1 MGGKGK
7 TMKKQIAATV
17 MVIIMAVVGM
27 VYWLTP
33 VQPTSYVLHVVKGGE
48 TVEGIIKDANRNTDV
63 DYDIREAAA
72 TAVAESKKMEGGA
85 TGYLI
90 RPGDKIAVPIY
101 R

>member
-1 MGGKGK
+1 
-7 TMKKQIAATV
+7 MKKMMAVATV
-17 MVIIMAVVGM
+17 VVIMVVGFFW
-27 VYWLTP
+27 WLTP
-33 VQPTSYVLHVVKGGE
+33 VAPHHFQMHVVRGGE
-48 TVEGIIKDANRNTDV
+48 TLISIIKDANQNSDV

-85 TGYLI
+85 QGYLI

>member
-1 MGGKGK
+1 MGGKEK
-7 TMKKQIAATV
+7 IMKKQIAATV
-17 MVIIMAVVGM
+17 MVIIMAVIGM

-33 VQPTSYVLHVVKGGE
+33 VQPTSYVLHIVKGGE
-48 TVEGIIKDANRNTDV
+48 TIEGIIKDANRNSDV